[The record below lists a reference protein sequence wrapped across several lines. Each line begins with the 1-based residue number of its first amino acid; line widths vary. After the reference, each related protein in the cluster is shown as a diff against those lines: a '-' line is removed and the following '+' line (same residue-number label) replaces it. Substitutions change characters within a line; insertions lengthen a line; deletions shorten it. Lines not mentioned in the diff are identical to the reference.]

1 MSADLV
7 SNQYYA
13 VIFTSKRTEIDGGYK
28 EMLEKM
34 VELAK
39 QQPGFL
45 GIESVKE
52 KLGISVSYWKDLASI
67 GTIMLNMLMQGKRKK
82 RLVFGISCSNCK
94 S

>member
-1 MSADLV
+1 
-7 SNQYYA
+7 
-13 VIFTSKRTEIDGGYK
+13 
-28 EMLEKM
+28 M

-67 GTIMLNMLMQGKRKK
+67 GTIMLNMLMQGKKEEKIGIRNFMFELQKLRGNIVLQKK
-82 RLVFGISCSNCK
+82 SKN
-94 S
+94 